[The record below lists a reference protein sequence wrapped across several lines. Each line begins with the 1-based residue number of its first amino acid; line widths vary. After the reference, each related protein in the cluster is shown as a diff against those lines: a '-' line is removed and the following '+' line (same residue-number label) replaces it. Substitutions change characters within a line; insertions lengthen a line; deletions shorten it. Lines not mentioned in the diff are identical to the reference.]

1 MSFFNACKV
10 KLLFEVRQLKHKK
23 NETKLYYLQ
32 NSASLSA
39 TYNEILYII
48 WSNQTNLS
56 SLTIQNQSA
65 YILP

>member
-39 TYNEILYII
+39 TYNEILCII
-48 WSNQTNLS
+48 
-56 SLTIQNQSA
+56 
-65 YILP
+65 

>member
-23 NETKLYYLQ
+23 NETKLYNSQ

-39 TYNEILYII
+39 TYNEILCII
-48 WSNQTNLS
+48 WSNQANLS